1 MDEIDK
7 RIILELDEDCRTSY
21 ESMARKFG
29 MTANAI
35 KKRVSRLLDSGLI
48 QRFMVG
54 LTLEMVGAE
63 LVIAI
68 VQTDGTEYAEEFVNE
83 ISEGIDVMQVSPVA
97 CGLGSLYCLFAFVTG
112 PKGVLE
118 LGGRIR
124 AMESVTNVEIHILV
138 YPKGK
143 KMKLSKMHLRV
154 LKVLLDDPRMSIS
167 DISKRVNLTA
177 RRVRRSLRELQDGG
191 AVQFSVFWSLGSG
204 DLTEV
209 LLRIEWDSTTSSV
222 EEIVEWLRA
231 EYQLEFWS
239 PFISATSPTI
249 FARFVVRQLERAD
262 GIMRAIKRAPFAKGV
277 SALVFFSTDV
287 FEWPGTQK
295 LRDLMDEEGI

>member
-7 RIILELDEDCRTSY
+7 RIILELDENCRTSY

-29 MTANAI
+29 ITANAI
-35 KKRVSRLLDSGLI
+35 KKRVSRLLESGLI
-48 QRFMVG
+48 HRFMVG
-54 LTLEMVGAE
+54 LTLEMVRAE
-63 LVIAI
+63 LVIVL
-68 VQTDGTEYAEEFVNE
+68 VQTDGTEFAEDFVNE
-83 ISEGIDVMQVSPVA
+83 ISESIDVMQVSPVA
-97 CGLGSLYCLFAFVTG
+97 CGIGSLYCLFAFVTG

-118 LGGRIR
+118 LGARLR
-124 AMESVTNVEIHILV
+124 AMESTTNVEIHILV

-143 KMKLSKMHLRV
+143 KMKLSKTHLRV
-154 LKVLLDDPRMSIS
+154 LRVLLDDPRMSIS

-177 RRVRRSLRELQDGG
+177 RRIRRSLRELQDGG
-191 AVQFSVFWSLGSG
+191 AVHLSVFWSLGSG

-209 LLRIEWDSTTSSV
+209 LMRIEWDPAASSV

-249 FARFVVRQLERAD
+249 FARFVVKQLERAD
-262 GIMRAIKRAPFAKGV
+262 EIMRTIKRAPFAKKV
-277 SALVFFSTDV
+277 SALVFFSTEV

-295 LRDLMDEEGI
+295 LRDLLDEEGV